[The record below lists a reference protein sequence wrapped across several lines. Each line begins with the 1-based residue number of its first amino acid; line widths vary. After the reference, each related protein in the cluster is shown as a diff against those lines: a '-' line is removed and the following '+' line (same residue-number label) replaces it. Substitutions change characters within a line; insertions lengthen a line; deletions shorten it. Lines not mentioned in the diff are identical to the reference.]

1 MSVLEHGEDYTL
13 EGVTITIPIKMD
25 NSTYILTAAR
35 DNNSVGIIDISDPKM
50 PKQVAL
56 FEDDLNLG
64 LHSAHSIE
72 TISINGRTYAL
83 VASPGENAMQII
95 DVTHPLLP
103 FPVSTVR
110 HTEYPA
116 LLAPHDVT
124 AIKVEDSTYALLSA
138 VNDDTVQ
145 IIDITNPESP
155 RPKHNPRH
163 CTA

>member
-1 MSVLEHGEDYTL
+1 
-13 EGVTITIPIKMD
+13 
-25 NSTYILTAAR
+25 
-35 DNNSVGIIDISDPKM
+35 
-50 PKQVAL
+50 
-56 FEDDLNLG
+56 
-64 LHSAHSIE
+64 
-72 TISINGRTYAL
+72 
-83 VASPGENAMQII
+83 MQII

-110 HTEYPA
+110 YGTEYPA

-155 RPKHNPRH
+155 RP
-163 CTA
+163 ASA

>member
-1 MSVLEHGEDYTL
+1 
-13 EGVTITIPIKMD
+13 MD
-25 NSTYILTAAR
+25 NSTYILTTAR

-56 FEDDLNLG
+56 LEDDLNLG

-83 VASPGENAMQII
+83 VASPGDNAMQII

-103 FPVSTVR
+103 LLSTVR
-110 HTEYPA
+110 HSAEYPA

-124 AIKVEDSTYALLSA
+124 PLKWKTLHMHYYLL
-138 VNDDTVQ
+138 
-145 IIDITNPESP
+145 
-155 RPKHNPRH
+155 
-163 CTA
+163 

>member
-1 MSVLEHGEDYTL
+1 MALEHGADYTL

-83 VASPGENAMQII
+83 VGISWRECNANHRCYTSSLTIPSLNCKAWYRI
-95 DVTHPLLP
+95 
-103 FPVSTVR
+103 S
-110 HTEYPA
+110 
-116 LLAPHDVT
+116 
-124 AIKVEDSTYALLSA
+124 
-138 VNDDTVQ
+138 
-145 IIDITNPESP
+145 
-155 RPKHNPRH
+155 
-163 CTA
+163 CTALDMMLQPLKWKTLHMHYYLL

>member
-1 MSVLEHGEDYTL
+1 
-13 EGVTITIPIKMD
+13 
-25 NSTYILTAAR
+25 
-35 DNNSVGIIDISDPKM
+35 
-50 PKQVAL
+50 
-56 FEDDLNLG
+56 
-64 LHSAHSIE
+64 
-72 TISINGRTYAL
+72 
-83 VASPGENAMQII
+83 MQII

-110 HTEYPA
+110 HGTEYPA

-155 RPKHNPRH
+155 RPTHITCGMSMYNRPSNTKSCSNDGLSS
-163 CTA
+163 CTYSVPWVMQMQGAVIQGL

>member
-1 MSVLEHGEDYTL
+1 
-13 EGVTITIPIKMD
+13 
-25 NSTYILTAAR
+25 
-35 DNNSVGIIDISDPKM
+35 M

-95 DVTHPLLP
+95 DVTYPLLP

-110 HTEYPA
+110 HGTEYPA

-124 AIKVEDSTYALLSA
+124 AIKDGRLYICTIICCNGITTALESYTLDDPKMPKQVALFEDDKFGIILPTALRQS
-138 VNDDTVQ
+138 Q
-145 IIDITNPESP
+145 
-155 RPKHNPRH
+155 
-163 CTA
+163 